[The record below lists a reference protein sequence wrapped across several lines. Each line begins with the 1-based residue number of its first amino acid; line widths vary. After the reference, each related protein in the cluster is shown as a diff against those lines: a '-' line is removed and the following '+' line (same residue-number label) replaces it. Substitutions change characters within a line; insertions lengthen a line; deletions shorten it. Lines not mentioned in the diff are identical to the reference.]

1 MPRTSGQWSD
11 ALGSTLSWSG
21 RMCVV
26 WTRPQSCGLGARRC
40 SERCWESGRS
50 MLAPSLRSWCGAS
63 DKVPWPVC
71 LIHACASSCV
81 TFTFL
86 HGLPGRGSMTKR
98 QAEVF
103 RSALRKRCR
112 KTSFFADVSQSED
125 FCRAGQGRCPT
136 WSRGSVVAYVPPMV
150 CASHVQ
156 LLDGLD
162 GLVPCRRLLVGVVG
176 ACARTVRP
184 GCHYSAIHPYIHT
197 SCEALHDFVDLRMPP
212 TLSDADRVRLV
223 GNTQHVRPIAA
234 AVALG
239 LSLLRRAP
247 TKRTFRRTFLHLR
260 HACLSKRSVAS
271 SCTIPLR
278 PLLLGVGQVPAEL

>member
-1 MPRTSGQWSD
+1 MCFQW
-11 ALGSTLSWSG
+11 
-21 RMCVV
+21 CHFHF
-26 WTRPQSCGLGARRC
+26 P
-40 SERCWESGRS
+40 
-50 MLAPSLRSWCGAS
+50 
-63 DKVPWPVC
+63 
-71 LIHACASSCV
+71 
-81 TFTFL
+81 
-86 HGLPGRGSMTKR
+86 GLPGRGSMTKR

-176 ACARTVRP
+176 ACARTVGP

-260 HACLSKRSVAS
+260 HACMSKCSVAS